1 VALGIARGAVEDLL
15 RLAEAKLPTL
25 QTKPLAAQADTQLRM
40 AKAEARLRA
49 ARALV
54 SDAIGETWEHVQA
67 DGDVTLRD
75 RAALRMAANHAMTSS
90 AEVVDEMYS
99 LGGGTSIYATCPLQ
113 RRFRDVHTATQHV
126 LVGSSVW
133 QTAGRV
139 LLGQQ
144 VRAEQL

>member
-1 VALGIARGAVEDLL
+1 
-15 RLAEAKLPTL
+15 
-25 QTKPLAAQADTQLRM
+25 
-40 AKAEARLRA
+40 
-49 ARALV
+49 
-54 SDAIGETWEHVQA
+54 
-67 DGDVTLRD
+67 
-75 RAALRMAANHAMTSS
+75 
-90 AEVVDEMYS
+90 MYS
-99 LGGGTSIYATCPLQ
+99 LGGGTSIYATSPLQ

>member
-1 VALGIARGAVEDLL
+1 
-15 RLAEAKLPTL
+15 
-25 QTKPLAAQADTQLRM
+25 
-40 AKAEARLRA
+40 
-49 ARALV
+49 
-54 SDAIGETWEHVQA
+54 
-67 DGDVTLRD
+67 
-75 RAALRMAANHAMTSS
+75 MAANHAMASS
-90 AEVVDEMYS
+90 ADVVDEMYS
-99 LGGGTSIYATCPLQ
+99 LGGGTSIYATSPLQ